1 MKVLQFSTSDQG
13 GAGVVARV
21 LNKALIELGVDSAR
35 TTLIQSDLRKEP
47 FTSPLLTTAAILD
60 EYLVK
65 TRSTK
70 TQISLFRAKLSAARL
85 LENYKY
91 DLLHLHGIEGM
102 LNIGDISSL
111 LSLGT
116 PIVWTMHDMAPFTG
130 ICHHASKCNGY
141 QQLCQSCPQARVLFQ
156 SHVENSLVKKI
167 DLFSK
172 SKEIVFVAPSN
183 WLADRARKSSVLRDH
198 NVRAVPNPVDSAF
211 FKTTSRL
218 ISRSRLG
225 LRDDSQVIAVVAKN
239 LSDPNK
245 QIKTLVEQFHQFRLS
260 SKADSQLLIVGDG
273 EPTSPLGANVSKYP
287 NLSSDRLSELF
298 CASDILVSGSL
309 EESFGL
315 TLSEAASVGT
325 LVLATEG
332 HGGSERIKNGVNGF
346 LMASASSLAISL
358 ERIFELSLE
367 ERMSIAEAGKIVAQN
382 QCHPKVVASR
392 YKEIYEALLY
402 GSPAGNSKS

>member
-1 MKVLQFSTSDQG
+1 
-13 GAGVVARV
+13 
-21 LNKALIELGVDSAR
+21 
-35 TTLIQSDLRKEP
+35 
-47 FTSPLLTTAAILD
+47 
-60 EYLVK
+60 
-65 TRSTK
+65 
-70 TQISLFRAKLSAARL
+70 
-85 LENYKY
+85 
-91 DLLHLHGIEGM
+91 
-102 LNIGDISSL
+102 
-111 LSLGT
+111 
-116 PIVWTMHDMAPFTG
+116 
-130 ICHHASKCNGY
+130 
-141 QQLCQSCPQARVLFQ
+141 VLFQ